1 MTATAREE
9 TRETEVC
16 IIGAGAAGGI
26 MAFELARR
34 GIRVTVLESGPR
46 HDLARRADY
55 TRRFIKGENPWQ
67 SPLPGLD
74 RHTTSGDV
82 EYRLEWNRA
91 RGVGGSTLH
100 WEGYAL
106 RFHADDFRMR
116 SLHGTA
122 EDWPISYD
130 EIEPYYGR
138 AERALGVA
146 GAPDDPWASPR
157 STAFPLPAFPMSF
170 SDGLFADA
178 CRRLGIG
185 LHHLPQARNSIAYG
199 GRMQCR
205 ACGTCHVC
213 PTGAKASTDLTH
225 IPQAESTG
233 HADVLTE
240 VTVLRLEADRGG
252 LVRSAVYAGAD
263 RRERRLT
270 ARVFVVAAGGVET
283 ARLLLLSASP
293 DFPNG
298 LANRSGLVGRFFTSH
313 PLIDVTGTMA
323 ERVYPYRTGFSTAMS
338 NQFAARRDRRKRGAF
353 YLEFMNSAGRL
364 PQQIAASS
372 GAWGPELARRVREE
386 FGRTLG
392 IRVYTEQLPDAGNTV
407 TLDGTVKD
415 YFGNPVPRITYGIG
429 PYERASMA
437 EAQEVAEGILRG
449 LGAKDIRTGAVWYA
463 SHQLGTHRMG
473 GTPTSGVVD
482 QNLRAHDVPN
492 LYLVGGGCFVTASA
506 SQPTLTIAAFA
517 IRAAKHITE
526 ALRAA

>member
-1 MTATAREE
+1 MTVTAREE

-26 MAFELARR
+26 MALELARR

-46 HDLARRADY
+46 HDFARRSEY

-74 RHTTSGDV
+74 RHTTNGDV
-82 EYRLEWNRA
+82 AYRLEWNRA

-130 EIEPYYGR
+130 DLEPYYGR

-146 GAPDDPWASPR
+146 GTSDDPFASPR
-157 STAFPLPAFPMSF
+157 STAFPLPPFPMSY
-170 SDGLFADA
+170 SDGLFSGV
-178 CRRLGIG
+178 CKNLGIG
-185 LHHLPQARNSIAYG
+185 LHHLPQARNSLGYG
-199 GRMQCR
+199 GRSQCR

-233 HADVLTE
+233 YAEILTE
-240 VTVLRLEADRGG
+240 VTVLRLEVDRSG
-252 LVRSAVYAGAD
+252 LIRSAVYAGAD
-263 RRERRLT
+263 RAERRLT
-270 ARVFVVAAGGVET
+270 ARVFVLAAGGVET
-283 ARLLLLSASP
+283 ARLLLLSVSP
-293 DFPNG
+293 GFPRG
-298 LANRSGLVGRFFTSH
+298 LANRSGLVGRYFTSH

-338 NQFAARRDRRKRGAF
+338 NHFAVPRDRKRRGAF
-353 YLEFMNSAGRL
+353 YLEFMNSAGPL
-364 PQQIAASS
+364 PHQIAASS
-372 GAWGPELARRVREE
+372 GAWGPELAKRVRKE

-429 PYERASMA
+429 PYERAAMA
-437 EAQEVAEGILRG
+437 EAKEVAEGILRA
-449 LGAKDIRTGAVWYA
+449 LGANEIRTGEVRYA
-463 SHQLGTHRMG
+463 AHQLGTHRMG
-473 GTPTSGVVD
+473 REPASSVVD
-482 QNLRAHDVPN
+482 PNLRAHDVPN
-492 LYLVGGGCFVTASA
+492 LYLVGGGCFVTASP
-506 SQPTLTIAAFA
+506 SQPTLTIAALA
-517 IRAAKHITE
+517 IRAAEHI
-526 ALRAA
+526 AGVLRAS